1 MYAVTATVDHLL
13 ESERGL
19 DETGD
24 EHAGRVRRGD
34 PEGPSVKK
42 RFMAHTSRL
51 KRLFSLV
58 PTSPEA
64 TAIRDDVAFFDAV
77 RQSIAKIEAVD
88 RDSDG
93 EPALDTAV
101 RQIISEHMT
110 GSGVIDIFAEAGL
123 EKPDISVIDDEFR
136 KKFEASDQKNLQLE
150 AVRRLISN
158 EVKIIGKSNVVAGRK
173 FSEMLSDALNRY
185 QNRTIDAA
193 QVIAEIVEIAKAIR
207 AHANVAR
214 KLASRENELAFYDAL
229 STNESARLAMQD
241 ESLTEDRPRA
251 HRDRPQRRQAD
262 WQVKETVRAKL
273 RTRVKR
279 LLLKHGYPPD
289 QEPTATHLIIQQAE
303 VMAESDA

>member
-1 MYAVTATVDHLL
+1 
-13 ESERGL
+13 
-19 DETGD
+19 
-24 EHAGRVRRGD
+24 
-34 PEGPSVKK
+34 
-42 RFMAHTSRL
+42 
-51 KRLFSLV
+51 
-58 PTSPEA
+58 
-64 TAIRDDVAFFDAV
+64 V

-158 EVKIIGKSNVVAGRK
+158 EVKVIGKSNVVAGRK
-173 FSEMLSDALNRY
+173 FSEMLSEALNRY

-207 AHANVAR
+207 AQR
-214 KLASRENELAFYDAL
+214 QRGQETGLTENEVAFYDAL

-241 ESLTEDRPRA
+241 ESLRKIATSSPRSSAATPRRTGRSRKPFAPNSGPELSASCSSMATRPTRSRPR
-251 HRDRPQRRQAD
+251 
-262 WQVKETVRAKL
+262 
-273 RTRVKR
+273 
-279 LLLKHGYPPD
+279 
-289 QEPTATHLIIQQAE
+289 PT
-303 VMAESDA
+303 